1 MVNILDGK
9 AEALEFIIREESE
22 VTDVPLLDL
31 NLKDNLIVACIR
43 RRNNI
48 MYPRG
53 KNEIRV
59 GDRVVVVTT
68 HQGLNDITDIL
79 KK

>member
-1 MVNILDGK
+1 M
-9 AEALEFIIREESE
+9 
-22 VTDVPLLDL
+22 TDVTLQDL
-31 NLKDNLIVACIR
+31 KLKDNLVVACIR

-53 KNEIRV
+53 GNKIMV

-68 HQGLNDITDIL
+68 HPGLNDITDIL
-79 KK
+79 KR